1 MLLGYSF
8 EPRPNSRVQKRVWQ
22 ERTRLTSPEVR
33 AAATS
38 KVWRNRPFPS
48 SENLT
53 FKVRL
58 SPKPLIWKWFL
69 IMMQIKLIF
78 TTKVSHLASF
88 WKWDFLEL
96 GNGLFRWSLLF
107 SSSLKKRIGGLC
119 WQGSR
124 TYTELKMSTQKSRT
138 LISVKALW
146 NSLSNRQNIFPF
158 LIG

>member
-8 EPRPNSRVQKRVWQ
+8 EPRPNSLVQKRVWQ

-78 TTKVSHLASF
+78 TRKVSHLASF
-88 WKWDFLEL
+88 WKWDLLEL
-96 GNGLFRWSLLF
+96 ENGLFRWSLLF
-107 SSSLKKRIGGLC
+107 SSSLKKRIGCSVG
-119 WQGSR
+119 R
-124 TYTELKMSTQKSRT
+124 VPVHT
-138 LISVKALW
+138 LSCKCLHRNHEHWYQWRPYEI
-146 NSLSNRQNIFPF
+146 P
-158 LIG
+158 